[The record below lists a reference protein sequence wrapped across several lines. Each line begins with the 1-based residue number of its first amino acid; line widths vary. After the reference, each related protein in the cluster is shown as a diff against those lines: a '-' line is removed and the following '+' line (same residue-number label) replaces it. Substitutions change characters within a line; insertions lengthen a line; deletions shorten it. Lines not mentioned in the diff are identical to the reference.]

1 MLVSGAPGLSG
12 AHHPNAITLSF
23 SSVVYLSCHWEFARQ
38 VYISE
43 SSEFIM
49 VYVGPQTRT
58 PPVREQGS
66 TVRER
71 VPSVRERVFS
81 TIRSRTAFTRARTDI
96 ICARTV
102 IFANGCSPPQHPFVN
117 RYHPFANRHHP
128 LFHQSPE
135 LTFTVGCQL
144 FTHRYHPSVRARISQ
159 RQEPIHEHTCS

>member
-1 MLVSGAPGLSG
+1 MYYSQKVPSRRSYFGTSAASRISTRVPAPTMRYPRWHH
-12 AHHPNAITLSF
+12 AHIYHAHTHI
-23 SSVVYLSCHWEFARQ
+23 
-38 VYISE
+38 
-43 SSEFIM
+43 
-49 VYVGPQTRT
+49 YVGPQTRT

-144 FTHRYHPSVRARISQ
+144 FTHRYHPFA
-159 RQEPIHEHTCS
+159 HGYM